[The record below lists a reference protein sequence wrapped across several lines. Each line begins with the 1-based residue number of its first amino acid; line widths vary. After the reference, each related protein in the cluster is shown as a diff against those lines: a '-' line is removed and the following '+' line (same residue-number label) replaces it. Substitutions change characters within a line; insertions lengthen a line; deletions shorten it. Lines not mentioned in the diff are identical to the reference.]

1 MAIGDRGPAGR
12 AERVRS
18 SYYSGDQDGDDRDWN
33 SPAGGGLTRILIV
46 VILLHVAGIAGIL
59 GYRWL
64 HRAEEGKTDPDPAVS
79 AGKAASSIEEVLPP
93 PPPTNGKA
101 IVVEHPTLKGHV
113 RYRVGKNEQLIDV
126 ARRFNASVAEVEKLN
141 NLRSETPLY
150 SGQWLTVPDHR
161 ENIDRNSDPVP
172 APINTA
178 KTKDKPSL
186 DSSRS
191 KDPLPAPE
199 PGPKKLMA
207 QPEPP
212 KADPPKVEPPKIDLP
227 KPRLEPVIPAP
238 VPVPVPVPVAGETY
252 RVNAGDTA
260 YRIALKYGVGWQEL
274 LQANGLTDPK
284 QLRAGQVIKIP
295 PKR

>member
-18 SYYSGDQDGDDRDWN
+18 SYYSGDQNGDDRDWN
-33 SPAGGGLTRILIV
+33 SPSGGGLTRILIV
-46 VILLHVAGIAGIL
+46 VILLHVAGIAGVL

-64 HRAEEGKTDPDPAVS
+64 HRGEDGKNDLSPSVDGAKS
-79 AGKAASSIEEVLPP
+79 AASIEEVLPP
-93 PPPTNGKA
+93 PPATNGKA
-101 IVVEHPTLKGHV
+101 IVVEHPSLKGHV

-141 NLRSETPLY
+141 NLGAETPLY
-150 SGQWLTVPDHR
+150 TGQWLTVPDHR
-161 ENIDRNSDPVP
+161 DNIDPAPVP
-172 APINTA
+172 VPGPSSTA
-178 KTKDKPSL
+178 NAKDNPGQ

-191 KDPLPAPE
+191 KVPVPPPAPQ
-199 PGPKKLMA
+199 PKKLIA
-207 QPEPP
+207 QPEPL
-212 KADPPKVEPPKIDLP
+212 KVEPPKIDLP
-227 KPRLEPVIPAP
+227 KPHLEPVIPP
-238 VPVPVPVPVAGETY
+238 PMPVAGETY

-260 YRIALKYGVGWQEL
+260 YRIALKYGVTWQEL
-274 LQANGLTDPK
+274 LQANNLTDPK